1 MEPQDS
7 PDFTHPTT
15 PYWQTLYPP
24 STFEQT
30 QPSYR
35 YGYPVRLPDGRY
47 LELPIRK
54 SAANPQHAV
63 ASFIANHASFE
74 VVEVL
79 ADFMADLT
87 RAHAPEIIVGL
98 PTLGLV
104 FAPMVARR
112 LGFHNYVP
120 MGYSRKYWYD
130 EALSVPVR
138 SITSPDA
145 HKRLY
150 LDPHL
155 LPRVQGR
162 RVVVMDDA
170 ISTGQTTAAALA
182 LAQQVGAEV
191 CAVVVA
197 MIQGDRWKSL
207 LATQMPGWKGEVCG
221 VFYSPRLVWVE
232 EGWVP
237 E

>member
-7 PDFTHPTT
+7 LDFTCATT
-15 PYWQTLYPP
+15 PYWQTLHPP
-24 STFEQT
+24 NTFAQA
-30 QPSYR
+30 QPPYR
-35 YGYPVRLPDGRY
+35 YAYPVCLPDGRY

-54 SAANPQHAV
+54 SAANPHHAV

-87 RAHAPEIIVGL
+87 RAQAPEIIVGL

-112 LGFHNYVP
+112 LGFANYVP
-120 MGYSRKYWYD
+120 FGYSRKYWYD
-130 EALSVPVR
+130 ETLSVPVR
-138 SITSPDA
+138 SITSPDTY
-145 HKRLY
+145 KRLY

-155 LPRVQGR
+155 LPRLQGR

-170 ISTGQTTAAALA
+170 ISTGQTTAAALT
-182 LAQQVGAEV
+182 LARLAGAEV
-191 CAVVVA
+191 SAVVVA
-197 MIQGDRWKSL
+197 MIQGERWKSL
-207 LATQMPGWKGEVCG
+207 LAAQAPEWKGEVCG
-221 VFYSPRLVWVE
+221 VFYSPRLVRVE
-232 EGWVP
+232 EGWGL